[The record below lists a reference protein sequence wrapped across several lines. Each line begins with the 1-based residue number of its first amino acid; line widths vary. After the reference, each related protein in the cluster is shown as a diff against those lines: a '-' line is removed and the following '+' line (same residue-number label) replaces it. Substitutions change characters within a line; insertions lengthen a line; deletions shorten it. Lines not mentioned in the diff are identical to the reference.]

1 MAAQFENNRDISYV
15 NLRCLFAPIFQCKD
29 VYTISYHSAILCRE
43 VFVEFTFSHVK
54 NFLCLKRYNVPRFN
68 RSIACSVFFI
78 SRLWMILTFPRTNIY
93 GTGIGSLRINESV
106 LVSKGPETRVAPRGK
121 WVRAGHEGQRGLQT
135 IERIA
140 CISLSQNQ
148 R

>member
-15 NLRCLFAPIFQCKD
+15 NLRCLFAPIFQRKD
-29 VYTISYHSAILCRE
+29 TRTISYYSTILCRE
-43 VFVEFTFSHVK
+43 VSGEFIAPCK
-54 NFLCLKRYNVPRFN
+54 NLTCFEKYLPRFLID
-68 RSIACSVFFI
+68 RSRAFLFFFTL
-78 SRLWMILTFPRTNIY
+78 RLWMILTFPRTNMY

-106 LVSKGPETRVAPRGK
+106 LVSKGPETRVAPGGK

-140 CISLSQNQ
+140 RISLSQNQ